1 MKRCVLILLAVALVA
16 GCGGASKGDVADGI
30 RAVASLDSVPP
41 FAEGI
46 PWETLQGIYA
56 DRDYEA
62 LWVDGERPT
71 SRARA
76 LVSAIAKADAEGLR
90 MRDYP
95 LTALRD
101 ALLRAYE
108 HKDTRASEIADVDL
122 RLTAL
127 YLAYG
132 SDMLIGR
139 LDPDL
144 VDGRWHIDR
153 RSAEADSVLREAVQE
168 DDFDEM
174 LDRFRP
180 RHPQYTLLL
189 AELNRLRA
197 VADSGGWTALGG
209 GAIRPADTGER
220 VAALRQRLAA
230 AGDLDAGDAEGDR
243 FDDDLVAAVASY
255 RERHNLPAGTG
266 VDAEMLRELDVPV
279 EDRIRQVEIN
289 LDRMRWL
296 PPAFQDRYVVVNIP
310 DFRLFAFDGGE
321 EVLTMRVVVGEEYQG
336 ATPVFADTL
345 SSVVFRPEWNV
356 PRSILVNEIIPK
368 VQDREEWLAANNYEV
383 LDKDGAV
390 VDPDDVDWDADSADF
405 EWRVRQQPG
414 AGNALGGV
422 KFLFP
427 NRFSIY
433 MHDTPTQSTF
443 AASQRAASH
452 GCIRLQH
459 PAQFAEYVLGPSGE
473 WDAARIRE
481 AMAAEASKT
490 VKVEPAVPVFILYLT
505 AFERDGKIQ
514 FRNDVYGKDR
524 KALQGLSAPDSSD
537 TLEQVSSALEQLMQA

>member
-1 MKRCVLILLAVALVA
+1 MNRFVLILLAVTFGA

-30 RAVASLDSVPP
+30 RAVATLDSVPP
-41 FAEGI
+41 FAKGVS
-46 PWETLQGIYA
+46 WEALQAIYA
-56 DRDYEA
+56 ARDYEA
-62 LWVDGERPT
+62 LWVDGERPS

-108 HKDTRASEIADVDL
+108 HKDTRPSEIADVDL

-139 LDPDL
+139 MDPDL
-144 VDGRWHIDR
+144 VDGSWHIER
-153 RSAEADSVLREAVQE
+153 RSSQADSVLREAVQE
-168 DDFDEM
+168 EDFDAM
-174 LDRFRP
+174 LARLRP
-180 RHPQYTLLL
+180 HHEQYTLLL
-189 AELNRLRA
+189 DELNRLRE
-197 VADSGGWTALGG
+197 VAESGGWEALGS
-209 GAIRPADTGER
+209 GAIRPAATGER
-220 VAALRQRLAA
+220 VAALRHRLVA
-230 AGDLDAGDAEGDR
+230 AGDLDSSHVEGDR
-243 FDDDLVAAVASY
+243 FDDKLSAAVASF
-255 RERHNLPAGTG
+255 RERHNLPEGEG
-266 VDAEMLRELDVPV
+266 VDAAMLRELDVPV
-279 EDRIRQVEIN
+279 EDRIHQIEIN

-296 PPAFQDRYVVVNIP
+296 PPAFQDRYVIVNIP
-310 DFRLFAFDGGE
+310 DFRLFAFDAGK
-321 EVLTMRVVVGEEYQG
+321 EVLSMRVVVGEEYEG

-345 SSVVFRPEWNV
+345 SMVVFRPEWNV
-356 PRSILVNEIIPK
+356 PRSITVNEIIPK
-368 VQDREEWLAANNYEV
+368 VRNNDDWLAANNYEV
-383 LDKDGAV
+383 VDESGKV
-390 VDPDDVDWDADSADF
+390 VEADDVDWDADSADF
-405 EWRVRQQPG
+405 TWRVRQKPG

-433 MHDTPTQSTF
+433 MHDTPTQATF
-443 AASQRAASH
+443 DANRRAASH

-459 PAQFAEYVLGPSGE
+459 PAQFAEYVLGPSGD

-481 AMAAEASKT
+481 AMSAPESKT
-490 VKVEPAVPVFILYLT
+490 VKVEPTVPVFILYLT

-514 FRNDVYGKDR
+514 FREDLYGNDR
-524 KALQGLSAPDSSD
+524 KALQKLSSPDTSG

>member
-1 MKRCVLILLAVALVA
+1 MKRWILMLVAVALVA

-30 RAVASLDSVPP
+30 RAVATLDSVPP
-41 FAEGI
+41 FAKGI
-46 PWETLQGIYA
+46 PWETLQAIYA

-62 LWVDGERPT
+62 LWVDGERPST
-71 SRARA
+71 RAQA
-76 LVSAIAKADAEGLR
+76 LVSAIARADAEGLR

-108 HKDTRASEIADVDL
+108 HKDTRPSELADVDL

-139 LDPDL
+139 MDPDL
-144 VDGRWHIDR
+144 VDGSWHIER
-153 RSAEADSVLREAVQE
+153 RAAQADSVLREAVQE
-168 DDFDEM
+168 DDFDAM
-174 LDRFRP
+174 LARFRP
-180 RHPQYTLLL
+180 HHPQYTLLL
-189 AELNRLRA
+189 DELNRLRE
-197 VADSGGWTALGG
+197 VADSGGWAALGG
-209 GAIRPADTGER
+209 GAIRPTATGER
-220 VAALRQRLAA
+220 VSALRHRLVA
-230 AGDLDAGDAEGDR
+230 AGDLDAGRAEGDR
-243 FDDDLVAAVASY
+243 FDDALTAAVASY
-255 RERHNLPAGTG
+255 RERHNLPEGEG

-279 EDRIRQVEIN
+279 EDRINQIEIN

-296 PPAFQDRYVVVNIP
+296 PPAFQDRYVIVNIP
-310 DFRLFAFDGGE
+310 DFRLFAFDGGK
-321 EVLTMRVVVGEEYQG
+321 EVLTMRVVVGEEYEG

-368 VQDREEWLAANNYEV
+368 VRDREEWLAANNYEAV
-383 LDKDGAV
+383 DSNGAV

-405 EWRVRQQPG
+405 EWRVRQKPG
-414 AGNALGGV
+414 ANNALGAV

-433 MHDTPTQSTF
+433 MHDTPTQATF
-443 AASQRAASH
+443 GANRRAASH

-481 AMAAEASKT
+481 AMAAEESET
-490 VKVEPAVPVFILYLT
+490 VKVEPTVPVFILYLT

-514 FRNDVYGKDR
+514 FRDDVYGNDR
-524 KALQGLSAPDSSD
+524 KALQELSAPDSSE

>member
-1 MKRCVLILLAVALVA
+1 MTRYLALALAILVTS
-16 GCGGASKGDVADGI
+16 CGGASKAQVADGI
-30 RAVASLDSVPP
+30 RAVTSLDSVPP

-46 PWETLQGIYA
+46 PWKTLQAIYA
-56 DRDYEA
+56 DREYEP
-62 LWVDGERPT
+62 LWVSGDRPT

-76 LVSAIAKADAEGLR
+76 LVNAIATADAEGLR

-95 LTALRD
+95 LTDLRD

-108 HKDTRASEIADVDL
+108 HKDTRASEIAEVDL

-144 VDGRWHIDR
+144 VDGSWHIQR
-153 RSAEADSVLREAVQE
+153 RTSQADSVLIEAVQE
-168 DDFDEM
+168 DDFDAM
-174 LDRFRP
+174 LARLRP
-180 RHPQYTLLL
+180 RHQQYTLLL
-189 AELNRLRA
+189 DELTRLRA
-197 VADSGGWTALGG
+197 VAESGGWEALGG
-209 GAIRPADTGER
+209 KAIGPSAQGDR
-220 VAALRQRLAA
+220 VEALRRRLVA
-230 AGDLDAGDAEGDR
+230 AGDLDAGHAEGSQ
-243 FDDDLVAAVASY
+243 FDDALTAAIASF
-255 RERHNLPAGTG
+255 RARHNLPAGKG
-266 VDAEMLRELDVPV
+266 VDVAMLGALDVPV
-279 EDRIRQVEIN
+279 EDRIHQVEIN

-310 DFRLFAFDGGE
+310 DFHLFAFDGGK
-321 EVLTMRVVVGEEYQG
+321 EVLNMRVVVGEEYQG
-336 ATPVFADTL
+336 STPVFADTL
-345 SSVVFRPEWNV
+345 STVVFRPEWNV

-368 VQDREEWLAANNYEV
+368 VRARQEWLAANNYEV
-383 LDKDGAV
+383 VDDKGRAV
-390 VDPDDVDWDADSADF
+390 DADDVDWDADPDDF
-405 EWRVRQQPG
+405 TWRVRQKPG
-414 AGNALGGV
+414 PGNALGAV

-443 AASQRAASH
+443 EANRRAASH

-473 WDAARIRE
+473 WDADRIRK
-481 AMAAEASKT
+481 AMAADESKS
-490 VKVEPAVPVFILYLT
+490 VKVEPAIPVFILYLT

-514 FRNDVYGKDR
+514 FREDIYGNDR
-524 KALQGLSAPDSSD
+524 KALHELSEPDSSA
-537 TLEQVSSALEQLMQA
+537 TLEEVSSTLEQLMQ

>member
-1 MKRCVLILLAVALVA
+1 MKRWLLILIVVLAA
-16 GCGGASKGDVADGI
+16 GCGGASKAEVAAGI
-30 RAVASLDSVPP
+30 RAMTALDSVPP
-41 FAEGI
+41 FAKGI
-46 PWETLQGIYA
+46 SWKTLQAIYA
-56 DRDYEA
+56 ERDHEP
-62 LWVDGERPT
+62 LWVSGERPT

-76 LVSAIAKADAEGLR
+76 LVNAVATADAEGLR

-95 LTALRD
+95 LTDLRD

-144 VDGRWHIDR
+144 VDGSWHIER
-153 RSAEADSVLREAVQE
+153 RSAQADSVLIEAIQE
-168 DDFDEM
+168 DDFEAM
-174 LDRFRP
+174 LSRLRP

-189 AELNRLRA
+189 EELNRLRA
-197 VADSGGWTALGG
+197 VAESGGWEALGAQPIG
-209 GAIRPADTGER
+209 PSSSGDQ
-220 VAALRQRLAA
+220 VQSLRRRLVL
-230 AGDLDAGDAEGDR
+230 AGDLDESDAEGGR
-243 FDDDLVAAVASY
+243 FDDALNAAVESFRA
-255 RERHNLPAGTG
+255 RHNLPAGEG
-266 VDAEMLRELDVPV
+266 VDVAMLRELDVPV
-279 EDRIRQVEIN
+279 EDRIHQIEIN

-296 PPAFQDRYVVVNIP
+296 PPAFGDRYVVVNIP
-310 DFRLFAFDGGE
+310 DFRLFAFDGGR
-321 EVLTMRVVVGEEYQG
+321 EVLTMRVVVGDEYEG

-345 SSVVFRPEWNV
+345 STVVFRPEWNV

-368 VQDREEWLAANNYEV
+368 VRDREEWLTANNYEAV
-383 LDKDGAV
+383 DSQGNV
-390 VDPDDVDWDADSADF
+390 VDPDDVDWDADSSDF
-405 EWRVRQQPG
+405 KWRVRQKPG
-414 AGNALGGV
+414 DGNALGAV

-443 AASQRAASH
+443 EADRRAASH

-459 PAQFAEYVLGPSGE
+459 PAQFAEYVLGPGG
-473 WDAARIRE
+473 WDADRIRE
-481 AMAAEASKT
+481 AMNAEESES

-514 FRNDVYGKDR
+514 FREDVYGNDR
-524 KALQGLSAPDSSD
+524 KALRELTTPDSTD
-537 TLEQVSSALEQLMQA
+537 TLEEVSSALEQLMQ